1 MNNTKIPSIN
11 FFSSNI
17 HEWIFHNLAL
27 TFCFQR
33 LLKYVGNAAIMEL
46 FLGSHMSILHKNI
59 TMVLPP
65 RTHAMWL
72 FYMWNDESFLLLP
85 VICSA
90 FISNQALY

>member
-1 MNNTKIPSIN
+1 
-11 FFSSNI
+11 
-17 HEWIFHNLAL
+17 
-27 TFCFQR
+27 
-33 LLKYVGNAAIMEL
+33 MEL
-46 FLGSHMSILHKNI
+46 FLGSHMLGEEETNVSILHKNI

-72 FYMWNDESFLLLP
+72 FYMWNNESFLLLP